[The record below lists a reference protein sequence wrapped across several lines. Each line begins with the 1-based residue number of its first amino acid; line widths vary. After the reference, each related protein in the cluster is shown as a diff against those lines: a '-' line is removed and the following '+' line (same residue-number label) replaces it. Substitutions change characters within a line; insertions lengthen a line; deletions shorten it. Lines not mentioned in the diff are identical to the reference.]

1 MGNSYYVT
9 LLDWRDFGGTKGKTI
24 CLFFKKSLL
33 KQDPNPEFKCQ
44 ENKEDGEKHRILDVK
59 SKLDK
64 VLPGINQILLI
75 TPQCKKTQLYHL
87 PLFQTWFLLLALLF
101 YTKEVHY

>member
-24 CLFFKKSLL
+24 CLFFKKSLF

-44 ENKEDGEKHRILDVK
+44 GNKEDGEETQN
-59 SKLDK
+59 SW
-64 VLPGINQILLI
+64 
-75 TPQCKKTQLYHL
+75 CKK
-87 PLFQTWFLLLALLF
+87 
-101 YTKEVHY
+101 